1 MLNNC
6 VLIGRMVRDP
16 ELNQTE
22 SGVPVTRFTIAVDR
36 GYKKDESGEKQ
47 ADFIDV
53 VAWRDQAENVVKYLF
68 KGSPVA
74 VEGRL
79 QIRSYEDREGIRRKA
94 AEIIARRVVFL
105 PNGKKNSI
113 EDPPLPELNPWDDDE
128 DAGVSF

>member
-6 VLIGRMVRDP
+6 VFVGRMVRDP
-16 ELNQTE
+16 ELNHTG
-22 SGVPVTRFTIAVDR
+22 SDIPVTRFTIAVDR
-36 GYKKDESGEKQ
+36 GYKDESGEKQ

-53 VAWRDQAENVVKYLF
+53 VAWRDQAENVVKYLS

-79 QIRSYEDREGIRRKA
+79 QIRSYDDSQGIRRKA

-105 PNGKKNSI
+105 PNGNKKSI
-113 EDPPLPELNPWDDDE
+113 EDPPLPEPNPWDDDE
-128 DAGVSF
+128 DAGIPI